1 MKKAFICLLLMFS
14 VAVPCHANVVDDVG
28 VDRVAH
34 ASVSYVIC
42 DQLKRNA
49 GFNDFWSAVTTIA
62 LGAIKEKYIDD
73 EWDSGDFAADCM
85 GVLMYQIS
93 F

>member
-1 MKKAFICLLLMFS
+1 MKKIIITMFLILS
-14 VAVPCHANVVDDVG
+14 LSCPCHANIVDEVG

-73 EWDSGDFAADCM
+73 EWDGGDFAADCM
-85 GVLMYQIS
+85 GVLIYQIS

>member
-1 MKKAFICLLLMFS
+1 MKKIIITMFLILS
-14 VAVPCHANVVDDVG
+14 LSCPCYANVVDDVG

-73 EWDSGDFAADCM
+73 EWDSGDFTADCM